1 MARNRSKIVLSL
13 FFTIGL
19 LFVSQ
24 YLYARAGGGSSS
36 GGSLWLKLILLPFI
50 LIYVAIKKQNIAQ
63 KKRESSQVLAL
74 AAQEDPIWNENNLK
88 SHTQQIF
95 FKMQQAWMDRNLVYV
110 KNLISKELYD
120 NYKVQL
126 DFMKT
131 NHEKNM
137 MESIEI
143 KGITIISTED
153 YKDNSRD
160 AFVAYVEGK
169 MIDYSINELTG
180 KIIKNKKQE
189 SAYFADTY
197 HFTRSGNDWILNNIS
212 NKVSISD
219 IKQSVN
225 IKEG

>member
-1 MARNRSKIVLSL
+1 
-13 FFTIGL
+13 
-19 LFVSQ
+19 
-24 YLYARAGGGSSS
+24 
-36 GGSLWLKLILLPFI
+36 
-50 LIYVAIKKQNIAQ
+50 
-63 KKRESSQVLAL
+63 
-74 AAQEDPIWNENNLK
+74 
-88 SHTQQIF
+88 
-95 FKMQQAWMDRNLVYV
+95 MDRNLVYV

-131 NHEKNM
+131 NHEKNV